1 MSMTLQLQQA
11 IKLLQLSRQE
21 CVDFIENEM
30 LENPFLEEGA
40 GTEEYVAGT
49 DDAGGDS
56 DDYGDDSYDGS
67 YDAITS
73 AADDALSIQNG
84 TIVDSGIDRSIDP
97 GADSSADREF
107 SSPND
112 ATFDWNDYFSNQ
124 NEWSQFEKVKKS
136 TSYDLQEFNHV
147 DNLCANSDSLENH
160 LFLQLDTS
168 AWSRQEITIAREIIG
183 NLDENGY
190 LVCDVEELAEHA
202 GACRDARSCVSTRD
216 HDITPALVES
226 VLKTIQKLDP
236 PGIAARNLQEC
247 LEIQLRLKGLEDSLA
262 YRIVGKH
269 LQKLGLKKYEAIAK
283 EEGCPLQSVF
293 DATKLIMSL
302 NPKPGDEFNATT
314 VDYIIP
320 DVYVHKFGD
329 EYVVSL
335 NDQGIPKLHV
345 STYYQD
351 ILRQTKG
358 KKSTTPVEEKEYIKE
373 KYRSANWL
381 IKSIEQ
387 RQATILRVTKSIMKF
402 QRRFLDDGVCAL
414 KPLVLKDVAQDV
426 NLHESTISRV
436 TTNKYVHTPQ
446 GIFELKFFFS
456 SALKS
461 GLVGEIS
468 SEVVKEKIK
477 TLVSDEN
484 PLKPLSDQMLVS
496 ILKRDGIDVARRTV
510 AKYREM
516 QNILASSQR
525 KRVF

>member
-1 MSMTLQLQQA
+1 MALDLKISQKLGQSMSMTLQLQQA

-40 GTEEYVAGT
+40 GTTEEYSAGE
-49 DDAGGDS
+49 DEEH
-56 DDYGDDSYDGS
+56 
-67 YDAITS
+67 
-73 AADDALSIQNG
+73 Q
-84 TIVDSGIDRSIDP
+84 P
-97 GADSSADREF
+97 ADSHQSDL
-107 SSPND
+107 N
-112 ATFDWNDYFSNQ
+112 FDWNDYFSNQ
-124 NEWSQFEKVKKS
+124 NEWSQFEKVRK
-136 TSYDLQEFNHV
+136 TSSFDSQEFSPI
-147 DNLCANSDSLENH
+147 DNLSANSDSLEKH
-160 LFLQLDTS
+160 LLLQLDTS
-168 AWSRQEITIAREIIG
+168 AWSKQELTIAREIIG

-190 LVCDVEELAEHA
+190 LVCDVEELAELCNA
-202 GACRDARSCVSTRD
+202 DT
-216 HDITPALVES
+216 TKVEK

-236 PGIAARNLQEC
+236 AGIAARDLQEC
-247 LEIQLRLKGLEDSLA
+247 LAIQLRLKGLENSLA
-262 YRIVGKH
+262 YTIVEKH
-269 LQKLGLKKYEAIAK
+269 LQKLGLKRYETIAK
-283 EEGCPLQSVF
+283 EEGCSLQNVF

-302 NPKPGDEFNATT
+302 NPKPGDDFNSTT

-335 NDQGIPKLHV
+335 NDQGIPKLHIN
-345 STYYQD
+345 SYYQD
-351 ILRQTKG
+351 VLEQTKG
-358 KKSTTPVEEKEYIKE
+358 KKSATPAEEKEFIKE
-373 KYRSANWL
+373 KFRSANWL

-414 KPLVLKDVAQDV
+414 KPLVLRDVALDV

-461 GLVGEIS
+461 GLAGEIS

-477 TLVSDEN
+477 ALVTSEN
-484 PLKPLSDQMLVS
+484 PQKPLSDQMLVS